1 MGNDDKGRNSGLH
14 RELWLACSGPLVIVP
29 SSGDM
34 VFYYPQGHI
43 EQIEACMNEDGLMPM
58 PAYNV
63 PYKILCRVV
72 SVRLQAEA
80 NTDEVFAEITLLPH
94 LGTREPILAERSP
107 LFSRAKTDVHTY
119 SKKLTPSDVNTHGG
133 LSIPKQLADECFPP
147 LNNDQDFPAQDL
159 VAKDLNGLEWKFRH
173 VYRGQSRRHLIRN
186 GWSRFVS
193 AKKLVAGDTL
203 IFVRGKNYELY
214 VAVRRAKKQQTS
226 SSTSILS
233 SHYMQ
238 HGMLSNAYH
247 AVSSGTMFTIYYRP
261 WTCPAAFI
269 IPYNQYMKA
278 SEIDYE
284 VGMTFNMPFES
295 HELDCGRTV
304 CPIFSGTIVDVK
316 DFDPIRWP
324 GSDWRCLK
332 VKWNHAKLMP
342 VRPERVS
349 PWSIVAIGITKRK
362 RRSFSSYPSKA
373 QPLDPANPFG
383 VKDCLMKSSVEHS
396 PPWNSRVLQGQEK
409 AVNAYEENAF
419 RRPHDL
425 RQPPQRKLRWRRGQV
440 RLENQQHN
448 HILDPWLDFIGKEVH
463 GTSPS
468 SNGFSNLQSSK
479 IPSFASE
486 SLSIPKIVDYRNS
499 NSKGNVESDVMGS
512 QPTGGSKLKLFGV
525 DILNGPESPS
535 QHGSKLT
542 HFGSFPAAS
551 KTVNFLEQS
560 KSTSGNSDTQC
571 SRSCTKVLK
580 YGCALGRSIDMSRVK
595 GYGELISELD
605 KLFGFE
611 GSLLDGSKD
620 WHVTYQDREGNTKL
634 LGDYPWS
641 DFQAMVRKMFICPIG
656 ADYLADRS
664 F

>member
-1 MGNDDKGRNSGLH
+1 
-14 RELWLACSGPLVIVP
+14 
-29 SSGDM
+29 M

-72 SVRLQAEA
+72 SVRLQ
-80 NTDEVFAEITLLPH
+80 

-499 NSKGNVESDVMGS
+499 NSK
-512 QPTGGSKLKLFGV
+512 
-525 DILNGPESPS
+525 
-535 QHGSKLT
+535 
-542 HFGSFPAAS
+542 AS